1 VGTER
6 RKVMSIQLNEEER
19 EYLLAVLEDELVHW
33 RCRGKDRSSTLL
45 LRFCENL
52 IKKIKE
58 DNNDTRM

>member
-1 VGTER
+1 
-6 RKVMSIQLNEEER
+6 MSIQLNEEER